1 VSAAGNSIGTP
12 VFNDPTNIGVPDLS
26 LYENTTP
33 LPQTEYLGMRVDTLT
48 APHSAVV
55 GGEISGEVHIRN
67 TGTTPAYYVQLD
79 FYLSADR
86 EINEDDIWVQRKTA
100 TIHPPG
106 FETVLPYQFSVPSG
120 LTERAY
126 YVGLVVCSYVSDIFV
141 VHDST
146 LAPHITNISR
156 STRPR
161 PSSLKPD
168 LAVTSIS
175 YPIGNY
181 SPGTPLEILYTVE
194 NTGGVSTAFSVTF
207 YLSRDAE
214 ITPSDQLL
222 WSDHYAKGYER
233 MNQTTT
239 SLYMIPEYVI
249 PGTYYLGAI
258 VDNLHQTGD
267 VNRENNSLSSPIPI
281 TIDPTVPFDQDAFNQ
296 MVEAYIAEKTNIY
309 RSYVGSPPLT
319 HTVELSELAKMHATD
334 MANRNY
340 FSHYTPEGL
349 SPIDRAQTFGFSREK
364 MGKWGVFH
372 DVAENIVKIHE
383 GNSIGS
389 GYSGFVD
396 GTDPESVATVM
407 LLEWIS
413 SPSHHATL
421 TDERLDSFGIGV
433 VKQGSTYYGVV
444 DFF

>member
-1 VSAAGNSIGTP
+1 
-12 VFNDPTNIGVPDLS
+12 
-26 LYENTTP
+26 
-33 LPQTEYLGMRVDTLT
+33 MRVDTFT
-48 APHSAVV
+48 TPHSAVEGSV
-55 GGEISGEVHIRN
+55 ISGEVSIIN
-67 TGTTPAYYVQLD
+67 TGPTPAYYVQID
-79 FYLSADR
+79 FYLSPDR

-100 TIHPPG
+100 ALHPSG
-106 FETVLPYQFSVPSG
+106 FESLLPYRFSIPYG
-120 LTERAY
+120 LTEREY
-126 YVGLVVCSYVSDIFV
+126 YIGVIVRSYISGIFV

-146 LAPHITNISR
+146 LSSHTTSISR
-156 STRPR
+156 STRPKNTG
-161 PSSLKPD
+161 LKPD

-181 SPGTPLEILYTVE
+181 SLKTPLEILYTLE
-194 NTGGVSTAFSVTF
+194 NTGGLSNGFSVTF
-207 YLSRDAE
+207 YLSKDPE
-214 ITPSDQLL
+214 ITSSDQLL
-222 WSDHYAKGYER
+222 WSDHYSKGYER

-239 SLYMIPEYVI
+239 SLSMIPDSIV

-258 VDNLHQTGD
+258 VDYQHRTGD
-267 VNRENNSLSSPIPI
+267 VHRENNSLSSQIPI
-281 TIDPTVPFDQDAFNQ
+281 TIDPFVPIDQAAFNQ

-319 HTVELSELAKMHATD
+319 HTVELSYLAKMHATD
-334 MANRNY
+334 MATRNY

-349 SPIDRAQTFGFSREK
+349 SPMDRAQALGFPREK
-364 MGKWGVFH
+364 MGKWGVVH
-372 DVAENIVKIHE
+372 EGVAENIVKIYE
-383 GNSIGS
+383 GKVVGS

-421 TDERLDSFGIGV
+421 INDRLDSFGIGV